1 MGSLLGALDVNNFWQ
16 LLDKM
21 AREVPLEAPWNAP
34 CALEWDKMTVK
45 QLIEQ
50 KCWTRWEKLKILIS
64 YILIAYIIVDIIGAI
79 FVFFNLFYHAFPQ
92 EWQFKARNHFL
103 NWTLLCLFR
112 TLNKQTNI
120 ENRTEILLKK
130 SQVMRDWP
138 ASYLQSTEESKF
150 GQLTHR

>member
-34 CALEWDKMTVK
+34 YALEWDKMTVK

-79 FVFFNLFYHAFPQ
+79 FVFFNLF
-92 EWQFKARNHFL
+92 
-103 NWTLLCLFR
+103 
-112 TLNKQTNI
+112 
-120 ENRTEILLKK
+120 
-130 SQVMRDWP
+130 
-138 ASYLQSTEESKF
+138 
-150 GQLTHR
+150 